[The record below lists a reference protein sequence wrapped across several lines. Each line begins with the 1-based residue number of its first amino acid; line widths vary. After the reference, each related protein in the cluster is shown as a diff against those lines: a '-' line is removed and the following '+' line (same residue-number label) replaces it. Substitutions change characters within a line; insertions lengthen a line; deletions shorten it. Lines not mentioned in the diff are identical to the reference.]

1 MPGGVNRHKSDAR
14 TERWREH
21 KLALRKEFVDATFR
35 ALAEH
40 GPDASMEE
48 IAAVAGVAKPKIYR
62 HFADKADLFGAVS
75 ERMGE
80 ILWQRL
86 LPSLNLRDD
95 PPQVTIRRGLEAYVS
110 TVDEY
115 PNVFR
120 FLMRSQSIERSWESD
135 PLMESGKEIAGV
147 IASVL
152 KEYLRSL
159 DLSVEVADPSAY
171 ALVGAVGASTEWWM
185 RTQTMSR
192 DAFVALLTTMV
203 WGALDATL
211 RAQEPAE
218 HPAPSGPL

>member
-1 MPGGVNRHKSDAR
+1 MPGSVNRHKGDAR

-21 KLALRKEFVDATFR
+21 KLALRKEFVDATFL
-35 ALAEH
+35 ALAKH
-40 GPDASMEE
+40 GPDASMAD
-48 IAAVAGVAKPKIYR
+48 IAAEAGVAKPKLYR
-62 HFADKADLFGAVS
+62 HFEDKADLFGAVS
-75 ERMGE
+75 DRMAE

-95 PPQVTIRRGLEAYVS
+95 PPKVTIQRGLEAYVS

-120 FLMRSQSIERSWESD
+120 FLMRSAAVERSWESD
-135 PLMESGKEIAGV
+135 PLMESGKEIAAV

-159 DLSVEVADPSAY
+159 DLGVEVAEPSAY
-171 ALVGAVGASTEWWM
+171 AVVGAVGASTEWWM
-185 RTQTMSR
+185 RTRTMSR
-192 DAFVALLTTMV
+192 EAFVAHLATMT

-211 RAQEPAE
+211 RAQEEA
-218 HPAPSGPL
+218 AGKVV

>member
-1 MPGGVNRHKSDAR
+1 MPAGVNRQKSDAR

-40 GPDASMEE
+40 GPDASMDD

-62 HFADKADLFGAVS
+62 HFADKADLYGAVS

-86 LPSLNLRDD
+86 LPTLNLRDD
-95 PPQVTIRRGLEAYVS
+95 PPRVTIERGLEAYVS

-120 FLMRSQSIERSWESD
+120 FLMRSQYIE
-135 PLMESGKEIAGV
+135 LMENGKEIAGV
-147 IASVL
+147 IASML

-159 DLSVEVADPSAY
+159 DLDDEVAEPSAY
-171 ALVGAVGASTEWWM
+171 AVVGAVGASTEWWM
-185 RTQTMSR
+185 RTRTMSR
-192 DAFVALLTTMV
+192 EAFVAHLATMI
-203 WGALDATL
+203 WGSLDATL
-211 RAQEPAE
+211 RAQGVVLTPYE
-218 HPAPSGPL
+218 L

>member
-1 MPGGVNRHKSDAR
+1 MPAGVNRQKSDAR

-40 GPDASMEE
+40 GPDASMDD

-62 HFADKADLFGAVS
+62 HFADKADLYGAVS

-86 LPSLNLRDD
+86 LPTLNLRDD
-95 PPQVTIRRGLEAYVS
+95 PPRVTIERGLEAYVS

-120 FLMRSQSIERSWESD
+120 FLMRSQYVE
-135 PLMESGKEIAGV
+135 LMESGKEIAGV
-147 IASVL
+147 IASML

-159 DLSVEVADPSAY
+159 DLDDEVAEPSAY
-171 ALVGAVGASTEWWM
+171 AVVGAVGASTEWWM
-185 RTQTMSR
+185 RTRTMSR
-192 DAFVALLTTMV
+192 EAFVAHLATMT
-203 WGALDATL
+203 WGSLDATL
-211 RAQEPAE
+211 RAQGVVLTPYE
-218 HPAPSGPL
+218 L

>member
-1 MPGGVNRHKSDAR
+1 MSAGVNRQKSDAR

-40 GPDASMEE
+40 GPDASMDD

-62 HFADKADLFGAVS
+62 HFADKADLYGAVS

-86 LPSLNLRDD
+86 LPTLNLRDD
-95 PPQVTIRRGLEAYVS
+95 PPRVTIERGLEAYVS

-120 FLMRSQSIERSWESD
+120 FLMRSQYVE
-135 PLMESGKEIAGV
+135 LMESGKEIAGV
-147 IASVL
+147 IASML

-159 DLSVEVADPSAY
+159 DLDDEVAEPSAY
-171 ALVGAVGASTEWWM
+171 AVVGAVGASTEWWM
-185 RTQTMSR
+185 RTRTMSR
-192 DAFVALLTTMV
+192 EAFVAHLATMT
-203 WGALDATL
+203 WGSLDATL
-211 RAQEPAE
+211 RAQGVVLTPYE
-218 HPAPSGPL
+218 L

>member
-1 MPGGVNRHKSDAR
+1 MPAAVNRQKSDAR

-40 GPDASMEE
+40 GPDASMDD

-62 HFADKADLFGAVS
+62 HFTDKADLFGAVS

-86 LPSLNLRDD
+86 LPTLNLRDD
-95 PPQVTIRRGLEAYVS
+95 PPRVTIERGLEAYVS

-120 FLMRSQSIERSWESD
+120 FLMRSQHIELR
-135 PLMESGKEIAGV
+135 ESGKEIAGV
-147 IASVL
+147 IASML

-159 DLSVEVADPSAY
+159 DLDDEVAEPGAY
-171 ALVGAVGASTEWWM
+171 AVVGAVGASTEWWM
-185 RTQTMSR
+185 RTRTMSR
-192 DAFVALLTTMV
+192 EAFVAHLATMT
-203 WGALDATL
+203 WGSLDATL
-211 RAQEPAE
+211 RAQGVVLPPYE
-218 HPAPSGPL
+218 L

>member
-1 MPGGVNRHKSDAR
+1 MPAGVNRQKSDAR

-40 GPDASMEE
+40 GPDASMDD

-62 HFADKADLFGAVS
+62 HFADKADLYGAVS

-86 LPSLNLRDD
+86 LPTLNLRDD
-95 PPQVTIRRGLEAYVS
+95 PPRVTIERGLEAYVS

-120 FLMRSQSIERSWESD
+120 FLMRSQYIE
-135 PLMESGKEIAGV
+135 LMESGKEIAGV
-147 IASVL
+147 IASML

-159 DLSVEVADPSAY
+159 DLDDEVAEPSAY
-171 ALVGAVGASTEWWM
+171 AVVGAVGASTEWWM
-185 RTQTMSR
+185 RTRTMSR
-192 DAFVALLTTMV
+192 EAFVAHLATMT
-203 WGALDATL
+203 WGSLDATL
-211 RAQEPAE
+211 RAQGVVLTPYE
-218 HPAPSGPL
+218 L

>member
-1 MPGGVNRHKSDAR
+1 MPAGVNRQKSDAR

-40 GPDASMEE
+40 GPDASMDD

-62 HFADKADLFGAVS
+62 HFADKADLYGAVS

-86 LPSLNLRDD
+86 LPTLNLRDD
-95 PPQVTIRRGLEAYVS
+95 PPRVTIERGLEAYVS

-120 FLMRSQSIERSWESD
+120 FLMRSQYIE
-135 PLMESGKEIAGV
+135 LMENGKEIAGV
-147 IASVL
+147 IASML

-159 DLSVEVADPSAY
+159 DLDDEVAEPSAY
-171 ALVGAVGASTEWWM
+171 AVVGAVGASTEWWM
-185 RTQTMSR
+185 RTRTVSR
-192 DAFVALLTTMV
+192 EAFVAHLATMI
-203 WGALDATL
+203 WGSLDATL
-211 RAQEPAE
+211 RAQGVALTPYE
-218 HPAPSGPL
+218 L

>member
-1 MPGGVNRHKSDAR
+1 MLGMPAGVNRQKSDAR

-40 GPDASMEE
+40 GPDASMDD

-62 HFADKADLFGAVS
+62 HFADKADLYGAVS

-86 LPSLNLRDD
+86 LPTLNLRDD
-95 PPQVTIRRGLEAYVS
+95 PPRVTIERGLEAYVS

-120 FLMRSQSIERSWESD
+120 FLMRSQYIE
-135 PLMESGKEIAGV
+135 LMENGKEIAGV
-147 IASVL
+147 IASML

-159 DLSVEVADPSAY
+159 DLDDEVAEPSAY
-171 ALVGAVGASTEWWM
+171 AVVGAVGASTEWWM
-185 RTQTMSR
+185 RTRTVSR
-192 DAFVALLTTMV
+192 EAFVAHLATMI
-203 WGALDATL
+203 WGSLDATL
-211 RAQEPAE
+211 RAQGVALTPYE
-218 HPAPSGPL
+218 L

>member
-1 MPGGVNRHKSDAR
+1 MPAGVNRQKSDAR

-40 GPDASMEE
+40 GPDASMDD

-62 HFADKADLFGAVS
+62 HFADKADLYGAVS

-86 LPSLNLRDD
+86 LPTLNLRDD
-95 PPQVTIRRGLEAYVS
+95 PPRVTIERGLEAYVS

-120 FLMRSQSIERSWESD
+120 FLMRSQYIE
-135 PLMESGKEIAGV
+135 LMENGKEIAGV
-147 IASVL
+147 IASML

-159 DLSVEVADPSAY
+159 DLDDEVAEPSAY
-171 ALVGAVGASTEWWM
+171 AVVGAVGASTEWWM
-185 RTQTMSR
+185 RTRTMSR
-192 DAFVALLTTMV
+192 EAFVAHLATMT
-203 WGALDATL
+203 WGSLDATL
-211 RAQEPAE
+211 RAQGVVLTPYE
-218 HPAPSGPL
+218 L